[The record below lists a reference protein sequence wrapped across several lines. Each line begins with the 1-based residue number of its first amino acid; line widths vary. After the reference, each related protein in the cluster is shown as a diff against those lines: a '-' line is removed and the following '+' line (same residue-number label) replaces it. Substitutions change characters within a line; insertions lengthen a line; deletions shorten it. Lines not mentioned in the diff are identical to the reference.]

1 MLYLDPYIRKFKS
14 NMNYLTIAKCF
25 SVRLGHKLEYE
36 EKQENGPS
44 ASQRMLH
51 YAGTSL
57 VCPI

>member
-1 MLYLDPYIRKFKS
+1 
-14 NMNYLTIAKCF
+14 MNYLTIAKCF

-36 EKQENGPS
+36 EKQGNGPS